1 MEKQYVIVRKKDG
14 MYLGSYSKKLHIAPA
29 RVLLKNAKRYKRE
42 QSALKEYARLQ
53 GSDNFSEIEVRKIE
67 V

>member
-29 RVLLKNAKRYKRE
+29 RVLLKNAKR
-42 QSALKEYARLQ
+42 
-53 GSDNFSEIEVRKIE
+53 
-67 V
+67 